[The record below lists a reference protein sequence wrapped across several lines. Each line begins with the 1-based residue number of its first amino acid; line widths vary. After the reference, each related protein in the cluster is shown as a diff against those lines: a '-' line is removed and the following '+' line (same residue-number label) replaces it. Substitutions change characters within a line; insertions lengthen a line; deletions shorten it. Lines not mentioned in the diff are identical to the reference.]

1 MKRNSLGW
9 WLAAINVLIV
19 LVVAAG
25 VSWVAIG
32 LLQRLADGQQQVRVQ
47 LAGADAR
54 AELARIGE
62 DTLSGARILAER
74 PTLRRLL
81 QQRELTDLPPVLQRF
96 CAPAGLDAC
105 AILEG
110 DTVLAT
116 TSTTVPWMQ
125 MMPAV
130 REQGERFMFAA
141 QGTPDAYLGA
151 TASLG
156 DAVPGGRVVVVH
168 VLNDSFARRLVPQ
181 EGVEIRLRNY
191 RNFNNAPA
199 DAFTNLHTTALAD
212 GRYAVAHIR
221 ELGLYAASHPVFS
234 ATGEGIVLIET
245 RLPTAQTDRDVR
257 ALRIRLLWL
266 AAFLGVIAF
275 FGSVLLGRRVTGPTE
290 ALTAAAERLGQGD
303 FTTSIPQG
311 GPAEIGK
318 LARTMDDM
326 RRNLIDL
333 TGTLRQR
340 EAEAQAVLAGI
351 VEGVYAVDGE
361 RRITYMN
368 EQAARLLGVKAA
380 DAIGRFCGDV
390 LKPRCIGSDSPCNTS
405 CPIVRARRQGSA
417 AAVEHLVTAA
427 GERRM
432 VITSARPVD
441 SLQVQV
447 LRDETELEAVRRA
460 RDTVLANVSHEF
472 RTPLAAQLASIE
484 LLRDGLRTQPPEQLE
499 ELVLSLE
506 RGSLR
511 LTQLIDN
518 LLESVRI
525 EAGQR
530 DIRQQNI
537 ELSDVIEDA
546 ISTVDALLRQ
556 RSQRIERAV
565 GEELSLPG
573 DGVRLTQ
580 VFVNLLA
587 NACKFAPAGSVIR
600 VGAERIGEQIRAWVD
615 DAGPGLPAGAQEN
628 VFERFSRGGVE
639 PAPSGMG
646 LGLSISRSIVER
658 HGGTLSASRTADGY
672 TRFTLTLPAETGG

>member
-32 LLQRLADGQQQVRVQ
+32 LLQRLADGQQRVRVQ

-81 QQRELTDLPPVLQRF
+81 QQREFADLPPVLQRF

-116 TSTTVPWMQ
+116 TSPTVPWTL

-130 REQGERFMFAA
+130 REQGERFLFAA
-141 QGTPDAYLGA
+141 QGAPDAYLGA
-151 TASLG
+151 TAPLG
-156 DAVPGGRVVVVH
+156 DADPGGRVVVVH
-168 VLNDSFARRLVPQ
+168 VLNDSFARRLSPQ
-181 EGVEIRLRNY
+181 EGVEVRLRNY

-199 DAFTNLHTTALAD
+199 DDFTNLHTTALAD
-212 GRYAVAHIR
+212 GRYAVEHIR
-221 ELGLYAASHPVFS
+221 KLGVYAASHPVFS

-245 RLPTAQTDRDVR
+245 RLPTTQTDRDVR
-257 ALRIRLLWL
+257 ALRLRLLWL
-266 AAFLGVIAF
+266 AAFLGVVAF
-275 FGSVLLGRRVTGPTE
+275 VGSVLLGRRVTGPTE

-303 FTTSIPQG
+303 FNTLIPQG

-351 VEGVYAVDGE
+351 VEGVYAVDSE

-368 EQAARLLGVKAA
+368 EQAAKLLGVKASE
-380 DAIGRFCGDV
+380 AIGRFCGDV
-390 LKPRCIGSDSPCNTS
+390 LKPRCANGDTPCNTS
-405 CPIVRARRQGSA
+405 CPIVQARQQGSA
-417 AAVEHLVTAA
+417 TAVEHLVTAA

-441 SLQVQV
+441 NLQVQV

-525 EAGQR
+525 EAGQL
-530 DIRQQNI
+530 DIRRQSI
-537 ELSDVIEDA
+537 ELTDVIEDA

-556 RSQRIERAV
+556 RSQHIERAL
-565 GEELSLPG
+565 GDELSLSG
-573 DGVRLTQ
+573 DGLRLTQ

-600 VGAERIGEQIRAWVD
+600 IGAERAGNQINAWVD
-615 DAGPGLPAGAQEN
+615 DAGPGLPEGAQEN

-658 HGGTLSASRTADGY
+658 HGGTLTASRTADGY